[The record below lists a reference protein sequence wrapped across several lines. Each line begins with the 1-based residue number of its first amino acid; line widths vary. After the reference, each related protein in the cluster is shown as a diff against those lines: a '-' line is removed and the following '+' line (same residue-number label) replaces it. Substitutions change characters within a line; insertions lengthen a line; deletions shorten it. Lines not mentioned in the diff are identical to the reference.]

1 MLFYFYFLAF
11 DWAIFRHVLV
21 SYIKTFGVY
30 FFYNPDMFVNS
41 FAAYV
46 PYIKEF
52 VTLFGGIFYDS
63 ERKLLY
69 KSRLT
74 CICQT
79 YIHLRIVKRTYIPSN
94 MFNSKS
100 NTLTLQIYMFCWNID
115 QKLKIQLKTCLHQ
128 KKQFIIIEK

>member
-1 MLFYFYFLAF
+1 MLFYFYFYFLAF

-30 FFYNPDMFVNS
+30 FFYNSDMFVNS

-46 PYIKEF
+46 PYIKEI
-52 VTLFGGIFYDS
+52 VTLFDGIFYDS
-63 ERKLLY
+63 ERKLIY

-79 YIHLRIVKRTYIPSN
+79 YKFTYGEEDFPSN
-94 MFNSKS
+94 A
-100 NTLTLQIYMFCWNID
+100 LTLQIYLFCWNID
-115 QKLKIQLKTCLHQ
+115 QKLKIQLETFLHN
-128 KKQFIIIEK
+128 KKPFIIIEK